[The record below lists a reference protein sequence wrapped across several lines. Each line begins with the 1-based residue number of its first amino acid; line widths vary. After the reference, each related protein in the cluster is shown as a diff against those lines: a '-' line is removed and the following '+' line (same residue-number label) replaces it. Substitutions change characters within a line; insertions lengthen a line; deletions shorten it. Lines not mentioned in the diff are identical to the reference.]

1 MQLLAQLK
9 KFSNKFLIARAET
22 EKLLKVKKQM
32 ELIIQAAVQQKIQIM
47 VELKMS
53 VAHLKEKYN
62 NLLSEVERRHLDAKE
77 RHLNAEI
84 EFSTLQF
91 FMENR
96 FAKKIPNS

>member
-1 MQLLAQLK
+1 
-9 KFSNKFLIARAET
+9 
-22 EKLLKVKKQM
+22 
-32 ELIIQAAVQQKIQIM
+32 
-47 VELKMS
+47 MS

-91 FMENR
+91 FME
-96 FAKKIPNS
+96 K